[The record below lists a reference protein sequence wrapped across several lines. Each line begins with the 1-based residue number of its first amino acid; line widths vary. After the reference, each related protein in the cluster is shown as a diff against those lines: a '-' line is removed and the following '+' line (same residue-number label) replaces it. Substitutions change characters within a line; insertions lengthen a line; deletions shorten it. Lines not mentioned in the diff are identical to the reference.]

1 MGMRHAKEI
10 DVAAMSRYT
19 SSTMTNISHR
29 RGALAVILLV
39 VLLLAVI
46 ATNVYAV
53 VFPFTGPVFGLA
65 IAPDSS
71 VLVADASA
79 GIFEIRKGQLSQVAT
94 LPGVSDTAP
103 IGPGDM
109 FAVTSRAYGG
119 EGKVYRVS
127 RRSTRELADLFDFEA
142 RVNPDGGIIDTNPF
156 DIEVLNGGSALVADA
171 AANALLIINQRGD
184 VDWIA
189 TLPDEGASTAHAK
202 VLYGCPQQGEA
213 IVCNNDTLPAQGVPT
228 SVAVG
233 PDGAYYVGELKGI
246 PAPKGQSRIWRI
258 APGTR
263 HAMCGSSPACTVVA
277 SGFTS
282 IVDLTMGPGNTLYV
296 AELDEESWLA
306 MQLGKGTGGS
316 VNACNMRTW
325 QCTQVA
331 TGLPML
337 TAVAVDGRSTVY
349 TVTNA
354 LNPGMASVSVL
365 P

>member
-1 MGMRHAKEI
+1 MGVGRTKEI
-10 DVAAMSRYT
+10 DGEAVTRYT
-19 SSTMTNISHR
+19 SSSMTIVSVR
-29 RGALAVILLV
+29 VRTLTGVLVGALLL
-39 VLLLAVI
+39 I
-46 ATNVYAV
+46 AAATVYAV
-53 VFPFTGPVFGLA
+53 VFPLTGPVFGLA

-79 GIFEIRKGQLSQVAT
+79 GVFEIRKGQLSQVAT
-94 LPGVSDTAP
+94 LPGVSDVAP
-103 IGPGDM
+103 IGRGDM
-109 FAVTSRAYGG
+109 FAITSRAFGG
-119 EGKVYRVS
+119 DGRVYRVS
-127 RRSTRELADLFDFEA
+127 RGSTRELADLFDFES

-156 DIEVLNGGSALVADA
+156 DVEVLNGGSALVADA
-171 AANALLIINQRGD
+171 AANALLIVNQRGD

-189 TLPDEGASTAHAK
+189 TLPDEVVSTAHAK
-202 VLYGCPQQGEA
+202 TLYGCPQQGPPF
-213 IVCNNDTLPAQGVPT
+213 VCNNDVLPAQGVAT
-228 SVAVG
+228 SVVVG

-246 PAPKGQSRIWRI
+246 PAPKGRSRIWRI

-263 HAMCGSSPACTVVA
+263 HAVCGSSPACSVVA

-282 IVDLTMGPGNTLYV
+282 IVDLALGPGNMLYV
-296 AELDEESWLA
+296 VEMDEESWLA

-325 QCTQVA
+325 QCSQVA

-337 TAVAVDGRSTVY
+337 SAVAVDGSSSIY

-354 LNPGMASVSVL
+354 LIPGLASVSVL